1 MNGRR
6 QFGYTKRSGLS
17 FGVTGLICSLCLWPS
32 ACQSPQHE
40 RIAVIPQVDGET
52 LWEPAHVGAEYAAVQ
67 AGVSVYWNAPTNA
80 DDVQAQI
87 RLVNKVVDRNY
98 QGLVLA
104 PDRSLALITH
114 VYRALAQ
121 GIPKVIIGS
130 PLAIPAGGSLLYILN
145 DDAEGGQI
153 AAQRVAGLLKGHGTV
168 ALLGINPNI
177 AGILIRARSFEQFLA
192 QNDPGI
198 HIVDKRLGSFN
209 IAHERQAAIDSLN
222 ANPDLDVVVALT
234 GDTFIGTFSALG
246 TRRENHSIRVV
257 ALDSLDLGG
266 FSSEWLDSVIR
277 EDTRLMG
284 QQAVELIHARLLGQ
298 AVPAIV
304 HLHPKLITRE
314 NFSTPEVQRMI
325 SMDWTLGRWRWSFK

>member
-1 MNGRR
+1 
-6 QFGYTKRSGLS
+6 
-17 FGVTGLICSLCLWPS
+17 
-32 ACQSPQHE
+32 
-40 RIAVIPQVDGET
+40 
-52 LWEPAHVGAEYAAVQ
+52 
-67 AGVSVYWNAPTNA
+67 
-80 DDVQAQI
+80 
-87 RLVNKVVDRNY
+87 
-98 QGLVLA
+98 
-104 PDRSLALITH
+104 

-177 AGILIRARSFEQFLA
+177 AGIMIRARSFEQFLG
-192 QNDPGI
+192 QNDPDI

-209 IAHERQAAIDSLN
+209 IAHERQAAVDSLN

-234 GDTFIGTFSALG
+234 GDTLSGTISALG
-246 TRRENHSIRVV
+246 TRPENHSIRVV
-257 ALDSLDLGG
+257 AFDGVGLGG
-266 FSSEWLDSVIR
+266 FESKWLDSVIQ

-284 QQAVELIHARLLGQ
+284 QQAVDLIHARLLGQ
-298 AVPAIV
+298 AVPTIV

-314 NFSTPEVQRMI
+314 NNSTPEVQRMI
-325 SMDWTLGRWRWSFK
+325 SMDWTLGRWRWSSK